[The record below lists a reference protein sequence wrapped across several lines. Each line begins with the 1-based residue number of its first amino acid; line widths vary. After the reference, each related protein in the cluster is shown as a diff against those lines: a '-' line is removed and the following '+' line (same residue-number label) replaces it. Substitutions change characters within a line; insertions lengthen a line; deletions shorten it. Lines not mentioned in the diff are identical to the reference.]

1 MSMPRSCRLALLA
14 SAAILVGAVPAL
26 ASPQD
31 GITGT
36 TRGFVFQYFWYAMH
50 YGADDCPQGLAIS
63 LEKEYVPRAYTAGR
77 PKLDGKDALS
87 YRGLKGTEERCRT
100 PAAFEE
106 PPLRIVQ
113 GKVALGMDLDG
124 TDSGG
129 TGANSCAHPNFLGP
143 DGEKGIDNQLY
154 RVLGCIAA
162 YRPEQHFQSNTIRD
176 FVNSARQDGQ
186 VTTVMEVRGLDD
198 DLNDDQVEVGLYST
212 RNPTLYDPERK
223 GVPYESYQIDP
234 NPRWQNIGRG
244 KVENGVLTTEPFDVR
259 LDHYQGEGWK
269 HRSEYQIK
277 GARLRLQLRPDGSAE
292 GMLAGYADVEAA
304 YNTEFTQWG
313 PVLEFGFGGSCPALY
328 KALNDQADGYPD
340 PVTGRCTALST
351 AFRIDAVPA
360 FLIHP
365 KEQAAP
371 AEGAQ
376 VAAQG
381 TPPAGIGS
389 WLKKLGW

>member
-1 MSMPRSCRLALLA
+1 MPKPLDRRPALLV
-14 SAAILVGAVPAL
+14 SAAILLAAAPAL

-31 GITGT
+31 GVTGT
-36 TRGFVFQYFWYAMH
+36 TRGFVFQYFWYAMN
-50 YGADDCPQGLAIS
+50 YGADDCPNGLAIS
-63 LEKEYVPRAYTAGR
+63 LEKEYVPKLYTAGR
-77 PKLDGKDALS
+77 GKLEGKDALS
-87 YRGLKGTEERCRT
+87 FRGLKGTEERCRT

-106 PPLRIVQ
+106 PPLRTAQ
-113 GKVALGMDLDG
+113 GKVAQGMDLDG

-129 TGANSCAHPNFLGP
+129 ATANSCAHANFIGP
-143 DGEKGIDNQLY
+143 AGETGIDNQLY

-186 VTTVMEVRGLDD
+186 VSTVMELRGLDN
-198 DLNDDQVEVGLYST
+198 DLNDDDVEVGLYST

-244 KVENGVLTTEPFDVR
+244 KVVNGVLTTEPFDVR

-277 GARLRLQLRPDGSAE
+277 GARLRLQLHPDGSAE

-328 KALNDQADGYPD
+328 KALNDLADGYPD
-340 PVTGRCTALST
+340 PATGRCTALST

-365 KEQAAP
+365 KEQVAP
-371 AEGAQ
+371 TAEAQ
-376 VAAQG
+376 VAEQSA
-381 TPPAGIGS
+381 PPSGIGS
-389 WLKKLGW
+389 WLRKLGW